1 MPPGTGDP
9 SSAPLPTLPGSPV
22 ASLAEAGTRD
32 GVTAPPNALG
42 AEELASVPEGAC
54 GAGTVAAA
62 ETKRGGVRVPG
73 PMPGPV
79 LGPVAASC
87 TPGGSR
93 GGTWVPSSRAR
104 SAGTTRSPHR
114 RRPRAGSGGKAGG
127 RPRRGSRGRSAPCT
141 GSRSSRA
148 GTPGRSHPRASR
160 AGCAC
165 SSRSCTGTGVARLRH
180 PPRPPKKCC
189 IQPGLPKPP
198 PPQYIS
204 PSSQRD
210 GCTPLIFPPAH
221 LCTHCDP
228 YFPAGQGSR
237 QLLPWYP
244 GTQLQCPLRGLQEPC
259 KQSQRRWHAGPQNP
273 ALHSH
278 LPVSWVQGE
287 RLQEHLKLHLLPHQP
302 GRQRQCPVRG
312 SQCEPAAL
320 HWHCFL
326 QLGDHQPGS
335 QRQAPVRGSQRPWG
349 PHWQGNWHS
358 SPQRSGWQVQR
369 PLSASHVPPGWHG
382 HRCLQSGPQ
391 YCAGQPA
398 GGKR

>member
-1 MPPGTGDP
+1 MQLPRQSEEVSGCRDPHQGLHPG
-9 SSAPLPTLPGSPV
+9 
-22 ASLAEAGTRD
+22 RQ
-32 GVTAPPNALG
+32 
-42 AEELASVPEGAC
+42 
-54 GAGTVAAA
+54 
-62 ETKRGGVRVPG
+62 
-73 PMPGPV
+73 
-79 LGPVAASC
+79 
-87 TPGGSR
+87 R

-114 RRPRAGSGGKAGG
+114 RRPRAGSGGTAGG
-127 RPRRGSRGRSAPCT
+127 SPRRGSRGRSAPCT
-141 GSRSSRA
+141 GSHSSRA

-165 SSRSCTGTGVARLRH
+165 SSRSCTGTGVARLQH

-189 IQPGLPKPP
+189 IPPGLPKPP

-210 GCTPLIFPPAH
+210 GCTPLIFPPVVPPAH

-259 KQSQRRWHAGPQNP
+259 KQSQRRWHPSPQNP

-302 GRQRQCPVRG
+302 GRQWQCPVRG
-312 SQCEPAAL
+312 SQCELAAL

-369 PLSASHVPPGWHG
+369 PLAASHVPPGWHG

-398 GGKR
+398 GGKK